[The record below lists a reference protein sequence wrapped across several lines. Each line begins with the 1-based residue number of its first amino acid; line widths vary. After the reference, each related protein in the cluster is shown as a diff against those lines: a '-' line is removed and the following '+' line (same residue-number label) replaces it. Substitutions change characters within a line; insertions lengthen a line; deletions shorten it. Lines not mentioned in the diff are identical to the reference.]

1 MNQRQKDQKN
11 KARKV
16 EARKRVLARREDIRK
31 QRREEDR
38 LEKEFEARESKYLSR
53 DEILQRLEHNMKI
66 LEQLE
71 SQIAEQEKVLDKE
84 QPVEHNN
91 ETPMV

>member
-1 MNQRQKDQKN
+1 
-11 KARKV
+11 
-16 EARKRVLARREDIRK
+16 
-31 QRREEDR
+31 
-38 LEKEFEARESKYLSR
+38 
-53 DEILQRLEHNMKI
+53 MKI